1 MITIQSKNF
10 SALQICMS
18 GQCFRMEACGENR
31 YRLVA
36 KGKYLEL
43 AQQEEDI
50 LFDCTQEEYH
60 TVWKDYFDMET
71 DYAQIIAGIDA
82 EDTYLSAA
90 ADYGKGIRILHQD
103 LWEMIISF
111 LISQQ
116 NNIKRI
122 RKCINQLCEKYGEK
136 ERVQMACH
144 TMTFRRH
151 SPWQRRSSKI
161 CMPVVWGIVVS
172 IFMQLPTAYIPASL
186 ICQRCGQ

>member
-1 MITIQSKNF
+1 M
-10 SALQICMS
+10 SASASEWKRAVKIDTALWQK
-18 GQCFRMEACGENR
+18 ENT
-31 YRLVA
+31 
-36 KGKYLEL
+36 LEL

-90 ADYGKGIRILHQD
+90 ADYSKGIRILHQD

-116 NNIKRI
+116 NNIK
-122 RKCINQLCEKYGEK
+122 KNP
-136 ERVQMACH
+136 QMY
-144 TMTFRRH
+144 
-151 SPWQRRSSKI
+151 Q
-161 CMPVVWGIVVS
+161 
-172 IFMQLPTAYIPASL
+172 PAM
-186 ICQRCGQ
+186 